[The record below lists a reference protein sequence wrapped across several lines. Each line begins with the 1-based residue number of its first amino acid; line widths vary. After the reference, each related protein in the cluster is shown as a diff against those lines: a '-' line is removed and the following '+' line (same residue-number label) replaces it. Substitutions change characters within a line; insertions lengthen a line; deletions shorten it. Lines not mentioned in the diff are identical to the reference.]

1 MRRFQ
6 TISEFS
12 HDLDPKPT
20 FMSASAGESRVSE
33 EAAIT
38 VVLWRR
44 FRADD
49 RVRWMD
55 REHDDFPSGFG
66 KAKEVSRSDPFRFAP
81 SVDYRI
87 DAPRTIASSAQ
98 AA

>member
-1 MRRFQ
+1 VPTCLLQSRRRSS
-6 TISEFS
+6 TIHETAGF
-12 HDLDPKPT
+12 DPKPT

-66 KAKEVSRSDPFRFAP
+66 KSASCNR
-81 SVDYRI
+81 
-87 DAPRTIASSAQ
+87 SSALF
-98 AA
+98 